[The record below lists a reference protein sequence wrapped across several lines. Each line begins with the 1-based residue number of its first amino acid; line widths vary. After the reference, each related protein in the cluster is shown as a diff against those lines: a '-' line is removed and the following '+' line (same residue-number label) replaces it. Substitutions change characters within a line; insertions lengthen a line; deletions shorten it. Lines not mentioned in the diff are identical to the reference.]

1 MASLMYQEKK
11 KRPKKIGK
19 DNFCAVL
26 KSIAKFHLTFS
37 NPLNTARKIK
47 NISMEGSKQNHRTF
61 NHICLFKN

>member
-11 KRPKKIGK
+11 KNTKKIGK

>member
-19 DNFCAVL
+19 DNFWAVL

-37 NPLNTARKIK
+37 NPLNTAQKIK
-47 NISMEGSKQNHRTF
+47 NINVEGSK
-61 NHICLFKN
+61 